1 VRGWQSRRQRRPLP
15 PGFGIIWTT
24 VALDLIGFGIL
35 FPVLARYARD
45 AGASPAMAGLLVAS
59 FSIAQV
65 VFSPITGRLSD
76 RFGRKP
82 IIILSLT
89 GTAVGSLLTGLAGSL
104 WLLFLGRIVDGAS
117 GASVSVAQAAV
128 TDVAPEEERARL
140 LGLLGAAFGAGFA
153 LGPAIGGVA
162 ALVSHRLPFFIAAA
176 IAALNALA
184 AIRRLPETH
193 PREAVVA
200 DASKHDEPKRV
211 RVRNVL
217 RGAGA
222 SDLRRLLLATFVSLV
237 AFSGFEATFSLLTE
251 ARFDLSESATYGV
264 FFLIGM
270 GLVFVQAGL
279 IHPVVARLGETTTV
293 RAGLTCNAVGLALV
307 AVDDGWTTLT
317 IALVLLVVGQGLASP
332 TLSALVTGR
341 SAKDRRGLTL
351 GFQQSAGGLARSV
364 ARARRRALRPIDP
377 RSLPGRRSARGRRLG
392 GVAEVTRAASC
403 PRRGQPLTSSYRSVT
418 WRSRPHPA
426 SLLPPHEV

>member
-1 VRGWQSRRQRRPLP
+1 VRGSRSKRQRRPLP
-15 PGFGIIWTT
+15 PGFGVIWTT

-82 IIILSLT
+82 IILLSLT

-104 WLLFLGRIVDGAS
+104 WLLFLARIVDGAS

-140 LGLLGAAFGAGFA
+140 LGLLGAAFGVGFA
-153 LGPAIGGVA
+153 LGPAIGGIA

-176 IAALNALA
+176 VAALNALA

-193 PREAVVA
+193 PRRAGAAPESAR
-200 DASKHDEPKRV
+200 DEPR
-211 RVRNVL
+211 RAHSVL
-217 RGAGA
+217 KGSGAR
-222 SDLRRLLLATFVSLV
+222 DLRRLLLATFVSLV

-270 GLVFVQAGL
+270 GLVFVQGGF

-293 RAGLTCNAVGLALV
+293 RAGLACNAVGLALV
-307 AVDDGWTTLT
+307 AIDDGWATLGL
-317 IALVLLVVGQGLASP
+317 ALVLLVVGQGLAAP
-332 TLSALVTGR
+332 TLSALVAGR
-341 SAKDRRGLTL
+341 SPDDRRGLTL

-364 ARARRRALRPIDP
+364 GPALAGVLFGRSISAPYLAGAALVVVALAVLPKSPQP
-377 RSLPGRRSARGRRLG
+377 R
-392 GVAEVTRAASC
+392 VAHAGAT
-403 PRRGQPLTSSYRSVT
+403 L
-418 WRSRPHPA
+418 
-426 SLLPPHEV
+426 

>member
-1 VRGWQSRRQRRPLP
+1 VRGSRPRRQRRPLP
-15 PGFGIIWTT
+15 PGFGVIWTT

-45 AGASPAMAGLLVAS
+45 AGASAAVAGLLVAS

-82 IIILSLT
+82 IIILSLA

-104 WLLFLGRIVDGAS
+104 WLLFLGRIIDGAS

-128 TDVAPEEERARL
+128 TDVAPEQERARL

-153 LGPAIGGVA
+153 LGPAIGGLA
-162 ALVSHRLPFFIAAA
+162 ALVNHRLPFFIAAA
-176 IAALNALA
+176 IAAANALVA
-184 AIRRLPETH
+184 VRRLPETH
-193 PREAVVA
+193 PRVRPVPQSSLESASRHHATDKPGKVR
-200 DASKHDEPKRV
+200 DARA
-211 RVRNVL
+211 L
-217 RGAGA
+217 

-270 GLVFVQAGL
+270 GLVFVQGGL

-293 RAGLTCNAVGLALV
+293 RAGLVCNAIGLALV

-317 IALVLLVVGQGLASP
+317 LALVLLVIGQGLVSP
-332 TLSALVTGR
+332 TLSALVAGR
-341 SAKDRRGLTL
+341 SAQDRRGMTL
-351 GFQQSAGGLARSV
+351 GFQQSVGGLARSV
-364 ARARRRALRPIDP
+364 GPALAGVLFGRSIPAPYLAGAALVVIALAVLPKSPQP
-377 RSLPGRRSARGRRLG
+377 R
-392 GVAEVTRAASC
+392 VAHAGAN
-403 PRRGQPLTSSYRSVT
+403 L
-418 WRSRPHPA
+418 
-426 SLLPPHEV
+426 